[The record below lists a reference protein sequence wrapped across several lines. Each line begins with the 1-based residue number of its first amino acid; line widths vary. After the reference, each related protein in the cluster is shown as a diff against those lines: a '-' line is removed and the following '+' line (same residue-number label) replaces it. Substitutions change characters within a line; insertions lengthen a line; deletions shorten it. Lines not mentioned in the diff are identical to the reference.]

1 MNTTKKKT
9 ISAIIALVTAAAS
22 LTGCGSSNG
31 SSSETESSQAESS
44 SYSTAN
50 VQELLDNAS
59 DVTTAP
65 EETSEEV
72 TLATVTD
79 VENEVDRAIYKTQIT
94 LPEGWHIVED
104 SKDGKFYAS
113 NLANLAIQAQNFGAD
128 AELSPL
134 ETLADSAA
142 ASIVMQNM
150 FYQADT
156 DFGEPQETT
165 VAGQPAIRYD
175 YTVTAYIF
183 DVDDEGNKTGEKS
196 VFAEYMDRLYV
207 LYYGTDAYCL
217 RFEVA
222 KESYDLVA
230 DEFDQLVESFSI
242 AEDGTAGYES
252 ASIYMSEYESY
263 SLSVLFSQLEEQE
276 NAENAAAETAAPTDE
291 EAVINSDTQ
300 E

>member
-9 ISAIIALVTAAAS
+9 ITAIIAVMTAAAA
-22 LTGCGSSNG
+22 LTGCAGSDG
-31 SSSETESSQAESS
+31 SSSETESSAAEST
-44 SYSTAN
+44 SYTTAD
-50 VQELLDNAS
+50 VQGLLDNES
-59 DVTTAP
+59 DVP
-65 EETSEEV
+65 EETSEEI
-72 TLATVTD
+72 TFSTVTD

-113 NLANLAIQAQNFGAD
+113 DLANLSIQAENFGPD

-142 ASIVMQNM
+142 ASIVIQNM
-150 FYQADT
+150 YYQADT
-156 DFGEPQETT
+156 DFGEPQQTT

-196 VFAEYMDRLYV
+196 VFAEYVDRLYV

-230 DEFDQLVESFSI
+230 DEFDRLIESFSV

-263 SLSVLFSQLEEQE
+263 SISAAISEIESQIASQE
-276 NAENAAAETAAPTDE
+276 DAAASSE
-291 EAVINSDTQ
+291 EEVINSDTAD
-300 E
+300 